1 MSSARTSKISH
12 FRARNRPPTMPTSA
26 HRYRPFSRPITT
38 SEWVCM
44 LAGCCRAFFPLSPF
58 ESVGPHANRSCHP
71 RLCLSGFVGGE
82 ISRSLSVATCPNK
95 LPTRPPGQSDPLP
108 PPRQSV
114 CKHAHLKNR
123 TCRDIAGPGAPG
135 LRVAPAWMLGLGRV
149 VAVVAGRPARPPKK
163 VGGVDEGEAV
173 RAALI
178 RQ

>member
-1 MSSARTSKISH
+1 M
-12 FRARNRPPTMPTSA
+12 SA
-26 HRYRPFSRPITT
+26 HRYRPLSRPITT

-44 LAGCCRAFFPLSPF
+44 LDTGCCRAFFPLSPF

-82 ISRSLSVATCPNK
+82 ISSSLSGATCPNK
-95 LPTRPPGQSDPLP
+95 LPTRTPGQSDPLP

-123 TCRDIAGPGAPG
+123 TCRHRRSRCARAG
-135 LRVAPAWMLGLGRV
+135 VAPAWMLGMGRA
-149 VAVVAGRPARPPKK
+149 AVDAGRPARPPKK